1 MQMDETAF
9 PILLVDMLR
18 REAKYAIGDLQR
30 WWKLV
35 ERAAKFIVR
44 NGPVTQQDRWEE
56 DAGYSPFTLAVEIAG
71 LLAAADLGDAVGE
84 KEAATHL
91 RETGDCWNDNIERW
105 CYAKNSDLARQIGVE
120 GYYVRIAPPETDCAA
135 SPLDGYVPIKNRA
148 PGQSSEA
155 ATHVISPDAL
165 ALVRFGLRAPDDP
178 RILNT
183 IKVIDAL
190 LRVKLPQGP
199 CWYRYNDD
207 GYGEHEDGSP
217 FDGTGIGRGW
227 PLLAGER
234 AHYELARGNRAEA
247 EKLLHIIEAQTSP
260 GGFIPEQVWDDVDMP
275 DRELFNGHPSGS
287 AMPLMWAHAEYIKL
301 LRSLRDG
308 KIFDLPPQTVQRYLV
323 DKVTAKS
330 IPWRFN
336 LKAKTVPAGY
346 NVCVEVLSP
355 ATVVWTTDNW
365 ATQHEQS
372 TTDSSLGIHVLSI
385 ASESLPVDK

>member
-18 REAKYAIGDLQR
+18 REAKYALGDLQR

-135 SPLDGYVPIKNRA
+135 SPLDGYVPIKNRP

-155 ATHVISPDAL
+155 ARSEEHTSELQSHSD
-165 ALVRFGLRAPDDP
+165 LVCR
-178 RILNT
+178 
-183 IKVIDAL
+183 L
-190 LRVKLPQGP
+190 LL
-199 CWYRYNDD
+199 
-207 GYGEHEDGSP
+207 
-217 FDGTGIGRGW
+217 
-227 PLLAGER
+227 
-234 AHYELARGNRAEA
+234 
-247 EKLLHIIEAQTSP
+247 EKKKQ
-260 GGFIPEQVWDDVDMP
+260 
-275 DRELFNGHPSGS
+275 
-287 AMPLMWAHAEYIKL
+287 
-301 LRSLRDG
+301 
-308 KIFDLPPQTVQRYLV
+308 
-323 DKVTAKS
+323 
-330 IPWRFN
+330 
-336 LKAKTVPAGY
+336 
-346 NVCVEVLSP
+346 
-355 ATVVWTTDNW
+355 
-365 ATQHEQS
+365 
-372 TTDSSLGIHVLSI
+372 
-385 ASESLPVDK
+385 